1 MKLRQLGLTLV
12 EGMAFLGVAASVLVG
27 TMALYK
33 IADTTQKTTDLQAGL
48 LEMRRIANEYR
59 LGYGSYTGFTHTLV
73 INSNRVPGG
82 WGVDTT
88 NGWMTHQFN
97 NGAVVAGPLS
107 GGATY
112 HVSTASVPS
121 NVCVE
126 MALAANEWTDV
137 LIGPNAAT
145 LTTYTV
151 PISAASAETACTGT
165 TNRYMRYRN

>member
-1 MKLRQLGLTLV
+1 MRFRQLGLTLV
-12 EGMAFLGVAASVLVG
+12 EGLAFLGVAASVLVG

-97 NGAVVAGPLS
+97 NGAVVASPCLVGRRTRFQPARCRRMFALIWHWRLASGLKSESGPMPARLQ
-107 GGATY
+107 
-112 HVSTASVPS
+112 
-121 NVCVE
+121 
-126 MALAANEWTDV
+126 
-137 LIGPNAAT
+137 
-145 LTTYTV
+145 
-151 PISAASAETACTGT
+151 PILCRFQLPTQKRRAQVRPTGSCGT
-165 TNRYMRYRN
+165 

>member
-33 IADTTQKTTDLQAGL
+33 IADTTQKTTELQAGL
-48 LEMRRIANEYR
+48 LEMRRVANEYR

-82 WGVDTT
+82 WGVDTV

-97 NGAVVAGPLS
+97 NGSVTAGPLS
-107 GGATY
+107 GGVTY
-112 HVSTASVPS
+112 YISADAVPS

-126 MALAANEWTDV
+126 MALAASEWTDV
-137 LIGPNAAT
+137 LIGPNSGA
-145 LTTYTV
+145 LNTYTV
-151 PISAASAETACTGT
+151 PITPANAETACTGT
-165 TNRYMRYRN
+165 ASRHMRFRN

>member
-1 MKLRQLGLTLV
+1 MRFRQLGLTLV
-12 EGMAFLGVAASVLVG
+12 EGLAFLGVAASVLVG

-97 NGAVVAGPLS
+97 NGAVVASPLS

-112 HVSTASVPS
+112 QVSTGTVPS
-121 NVCVE
+121 NVCVD
-126 MALAANEWTDV
+126 MALAASEWAEV
-137 LIGPNAAT
+137 RIGPNAST

-151 PISAASAETACTGT
+151 PISAANAETACTGT
-165 TNRYMRYRN
+165 ANRFMRYVN